1 MKDEGR
7 KLMEVS
13 TSHPLNIILKTE
25 VEFETYMFDRGILHT
40 RYINVKVEHYLL
52 SMFSPPKIR

>member
-7 KLMEVS
+7 ELMEVS

-25 VEFETYMFDRGILHT
+25 VEFETYMFDQGILHT
-40 RYINVKVEHYLL
+40 RYIKSKVRTLFIGYV
-52 SMFSPPKIR
+52 